1 MAAVADTARITINPN
16 ILGGKPAIRGTRIS
30 VELILR
36 DLAEGASVE
45 DLLEAYPSVSE
56 ADVRAAIAYAAD
68 TIAAEETIPVAV
80 SSPARRK
87 TRR

>member
-1 MAAVADTARITINPN
+1 MAKELPRIAINPRV
-16 ILGGKPAIRGTRIS
+16 LGGKPVIRGTRIS

-36 DLAEGASVE
+36 DLAEGATVE
-45 DLLEAYPSVSE
+45 QVLKAYPTLTD

-68 TIAAEETIPVAV
+68 TISAEETVAV
-80 SSPARRK
+80 ALAVSRK

>member
-1 MAAVADTARITINPN
+1 MAADGPRIAINPRV
-16 ILGGKPAIRGTRIS
+16 LGGKPVIRGTRIA

-36 DLAEGASVE
+36 DLAEGATVE
-45 DLLEAYPSVSE
+45 QILKAYPTITD

-68 TIAAEETIPVAV
+68 AVSAEETVAV
-80 SSPARRK
+80 AQTVSRK